1 MEISMRKFTFLIAVA
16 TFAASLAGASQ
27 PSLAFGFHMPRLH
40 LPHVPSPSVPANPY
54 GQPAWG
60 R

>member
-1 MEISMRKFTFLIAVA
+1 MRKFTFLIAVA

>member
-1 MEISMRKFTFLIAVA
+1 MRKFTFLIAVA

-40 LPHVPSPSVPANPY
+40 LPHVPSPSIAANPY